1 MPFIVKKYN
10 VSLEN
15 MGICGA
21 SCGGLASLYVGL
33 ANIEKYDFIFTFSS
47 ALGILDN
54 NLLNEFLSVFNLS
67 SKECYPLIFSY
78 CGNNDPLE
86 KLLFKGDILLKNALI
101 SQGYPD
107 SKIYEYYEES
117 ALHNEDS
124 WRYAF
129 NFGLT
134 LIK

>member
-1 MPFIVKKYN
+1 LFPSS
-10 VSLEN
+10 SL
-15 MGICGA
+15 
-21 SCGGLASLYVGL
+21 S
-33 ANIEKYDFIFTFSS
+33 IF
-47 ALGILDN
+47 
-54 NLLNEFLSVFNLS
+54 
-67 SKECYPLIFSY
+67 FSY